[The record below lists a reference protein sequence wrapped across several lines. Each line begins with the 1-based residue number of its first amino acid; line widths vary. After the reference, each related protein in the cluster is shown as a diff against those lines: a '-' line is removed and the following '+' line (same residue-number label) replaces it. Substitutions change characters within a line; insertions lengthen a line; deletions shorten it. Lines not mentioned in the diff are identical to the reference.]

1 MSLLMPGRVRNEG
14 IALYEANQVADVMES
29 SQGYEAQV
37 QGQIVHFALDDQ
49 LTTCTCE
56 MFAKKGYCPHIAA
69 LEYYFK
75 QDDKGKHL
83 LEEEKEH
90 QAEVAS
96 LHPRLEFGTVFL
108 NQVLSDATDRSYQ
121 LSVQGEYSSY
131 EETILW
137 SLYLTRLPNARPYV
151 VRDVYSFLQIVASQ
165 DFYQIGKRYYEPLR
179 LELFDRTSQDLLA
192 FLSRLFLVDGMDRQ
206 QQPFLHNMGRRFS
219 LPVAVFEEG
228 LTIFEQLHDFEM
240 HLPEKETRAVVVPLT
255 DDAELFTFDVQVE
268 DQSIV
273 MTIKENKALSLYGG
287 AYLFSNGY
295 FYQVSQ
301 EQAQLIRQLRTLSL
315 DEADDRKLYLSLDE
329 QTRLAQLLVDLRTI
343 GKVQAPDSFSS
354 RDFKV
359 TFAFDWQETNRL
371 TLAVLYDYDGYVVK
385 DAVTYA
391 NLPFASHLHHEQS
404 INRLLKRHGF
414 SQRFAQDR
422 LLTSPDAL
430 YRFFSQEVPD
440 FKRYGE
446 VTLSESLESQRDIT
460 QLQLDVST
468 QANLLDISFDFS
480 GVAES
485 DVDQAMEALL
495 NQEDYYL
502 ANNGRLVV
510 FDEETKALSQSL
522 QLLRQGNRKQNGH
535 IAVNA
540 LAAVQLA
547 EQLETSDAVRFS
559 VDFERLAH
567 DLRHPEDFPLPD
579 LTVQATLRDY
589 QKDGVRWLAMLESH
603 GFGGILADDMGLGKT
618 LQTISFLTSQIKPG
632 ERALILAPS
641 SLVYNWR
648 DEFAKFS
655 PQTSIAVA
663 YGPKKERLDTLSGTA
678 TVIITSY
685 ASFRQDADAYHKVR
699 FAYLILDEAQVLKN
713 AQTKTAH
720 LLRDFASDH
729 CFALS
734 GTPIENH
741 LSEIWSIFQ
750 IVLPGLLPSKKV
762 FNSLSPEEVARMIGP
777 FVLRRRKEEVLPE
790 LPDLTEMVYTNELSE
805 EQKTLYLAQL
815 RQIQERVRHLDD
827 ANMNHQRIEILS
839 GITRLRQ
846 ICDTPAL
853 FTDFK
858 GMSGK
863 LESLATLLEQLK
875 ENGHRVLLFSQF
887 KGMLEAVEQ
896 LMAQRGMSSYLLT
909 GSTPAHERQAMTKAY
924 NMGSRD
930 NFLIS
935 LKAGGVGLNLTG
947 ADTVI
952 LIDLWWNPAVEMQ
965 AISRAHRLGQKQ
977 KVDVYRL
984 ITRGTIEERI
994 LELQEGKRELASL
1007 VLDNNSHRG
1016 GLTNDDIRHI
1026 LGLD

>member
-14 IALYEANQVADVMES
+14 IALYEANQVADVMET

-37 QGQIVHFALDDQ
+37 EGQVVHYALNDQ
-49 LTTCTCE
+49 LTACTCE
-56 MFAKKGYCPHIAA
+56 LFAQKGYCPHIAA

-75 QDDKGKHL
+75 QDDEGKHL
-83 LEEEKEH
+83 LEEEKIQQEE
-90 QAEVAS
+90 AAS
-96 LHPRLEFGTVFL
+96 LHPRLAFGTVFL

-151 VRDVYSFLQIVASQ
+151 VRDVYSFLQTVAARDS
-165 DFYQIGKRYYEPLR
+165 YQIGKRYYEPLR
-179 LELFDRTSQDLLA
+179 LELFDRTSQDVLA
-192 FLSRLFLVDGMDRQ
+192 FLSRLFLVDGTDRH

-219 LPVAVFEEG
+219 LPVTAFEEG
-228 LTIFEQLHDFEM
+228 LTLFEQLHGFVM
-240 HLPEKETRAVVVPLT
+240 HLPEKETRAIVIPLT
-255 DDAELFTFDVQVE
+255 AESGLFSFAVQVQ
-268 DQSIV
+268 DQSIL
-273 MTIKENKALSLYGG
+273 MTMQEEKALVLYGG
-287 AYLFSNGY
+287 AYLFYKGN
-295 FYQVSQ
+295 FYQVTQ

-315 DEADDRKLYLSLDE
+315 DEADRRSLYVSLDE

-343 GKVQAPDSFSS
+343 GKVEAPDSFSS

-359 TFAFDWQETNRL
+359 TFAFDWQANDRL
-371 TLAVLYDYDGYVVK
+371 TLAVLYDYDGYMVR
-385 DAVTYA
+385 DAYTYA

-414 SQRFAQDR
+414 SQRFAQDKP
-422 LLTSPDAL
+422 LASPEAL
-430 YRFFSQEVPD
+430 YQFFSQEVPD
-440 FKRYGE
+440 FERYGE
-446 VTLSESLESQRDIT
+446 VTLSENLINQRDIT

-480 GVAES
+480 GVAEA
-485 DVDQAMEALL
+485 DVDLAMEALL

-502 ANNGRLVV
+502 GNNGRLVV
-510 FDEETKALSQSL
+510 FDEETKALSKSL
-522 QLLRQGNRKQNGH
+522 QVLRQGSQVKDGH
-535 IAVNA
+535 MAVNA

-547 EQLETSDAVRFS
+547 DQLEASDAVRFS

-618 LQTISFLTSQIKPG
+618 LQTISFLTSQIKTG

-655 PQTSIAVA
+655 PQTSVAVA
-663 YGPKKERLDTLSGTA
+663 YGPKKERLAVLKSSA
-678 TVIITSY
+678 TVVITSY
-685 ASFRQDADAYHKVR
+685 ASFRQDAEDYQNEH
-699 FAYLILDEAQVLKN
+699 FTYLILDEAQALKN

-750 IVLPGLLPSKKV
+750 IVLPGLLPSKKA
-762 FNSLSPEEVARMIGP
+762 FNNLTAEEVGRMIGP

-790 LPDLTEMVYTNELSE
+790 LPDLTEMVYTNELTE

-815 RQIQERVRHLDD
+815 RQIQDRIRQLND
-827 ANMNHQRIEILS
+827 ADMSQQRIEILS

-858 GMSGK
+858 GASGK
-863 LESLATLLEQLK
+863 LESLDTLLEQLK

-887 KGMLEAVEQ
+887 KGMLEAVGE
-896 LMAQRGMSSYLLT
+896 LMAKKGITSYQLT

-1007 VLDNNSHRG
+1007 VLDTNNQRG
-1016 GLTNDDIRHI
+1016 GLTNEDIRHI